1 MSDDEIAFVVP
12 TDRGEVKATI
22 ATTTLRTFAG
32 RSHVTTGELLSNCR
46 QELEDVVRRKTARSP
61 ANPVRLE
68 AKDLI

>member
-1 MSDDEIAFVVP
+1 MTGDEVAFMVP
-12 TDRGEVKATI
+12 TNRGEVKATI

-32 RSHVTTGELLSNCR
+32 RSHVTTGELLSIYR
-46 QELEDVVRRKTARSP
+46 QELEDAVRRKTARAP